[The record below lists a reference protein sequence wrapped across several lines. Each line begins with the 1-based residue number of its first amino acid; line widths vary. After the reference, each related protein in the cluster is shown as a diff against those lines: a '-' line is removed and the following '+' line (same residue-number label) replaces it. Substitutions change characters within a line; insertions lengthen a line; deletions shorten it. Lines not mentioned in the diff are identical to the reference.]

1 MSASESTQHS
11 PSKNFTLEMSD
22 KRKKQQTREGKQKR
36 KHYLH
41 NFLNVNFCWR
51 SLRKGLVL

>member
-22 KRKKQQTREGKQKR
+22 KRKKQQTREGKQICDDGK
-36 KHYLH
+36 KSMGGEHTI
-41 NFLNVNFCWR
+41 
-51 SLRKGLVL
+51 